1 MLWHSCCT
9 VLCLLFTTTVATLS
23 LTCTFNLTH
32 SPTLTPT
39 SNSSC
44 IKIVA
49 TTTIIIA
56 LSFADTFIFTPPTL
70 EPTCDGSSSIIT
82 VTTASTTTAAS
93 TGVGGGGHGVLRVWV
108 VACCVVIIL
117 FL

>member
-1 MLWHSCCT
+1 M
-9 VLCLLFTTTVATLS
+9 CLLFTTTVATLS
-23 LTCTFNLTH
+23 LTCTFDLTH

-49 TTTIIIA
+49 TTTFIIA

-70 EPTCDGSSSIIT
+70 ELTCDGSSSSSIIT
-82 VTTASTTTAAS
+82 ITTATTTAVS

-117 FL
+117 FF

>member
-1 MLWHSCCT
+1 M
-9 VLCLLFTTTVATLS
+9 
-23 LTCTFNLTH
+23 CTFILTH

-44 IKIVA
+44 IKIIA
-49 TTTIIIA
+49 TTTIIIT
-56 LSFADTFIFTPPTL
+56 LSFAGTFIFTPPTL
-70 EPTCDGSSSIIT
+70 ELTCDGSSSSIIT
-82 VTTASTTTAAS
+82 ITTATTTAVS

-117 FL
+117 FF

>member
-1 MLWHSCCT
+1 M
-9 VLCLLFTTTVATLS
+9 CLLFTTTVATLS
-23 LTCTFNLTH
+23 LTCTFILTH

-44 IKIVA
+44 IKIIA
-49 TTTIIIA
+49 TTTTIIIIT
-56 LSFADTFIFTPPTL
+56 LSFAGTFIFTPPTL
-70 EPTCDGSSSIIT
+70 ELTCDGSSSIIT
-82 VTTASTTTAAS
+82 ITTATTTAVS

-117 FL
+117 FF